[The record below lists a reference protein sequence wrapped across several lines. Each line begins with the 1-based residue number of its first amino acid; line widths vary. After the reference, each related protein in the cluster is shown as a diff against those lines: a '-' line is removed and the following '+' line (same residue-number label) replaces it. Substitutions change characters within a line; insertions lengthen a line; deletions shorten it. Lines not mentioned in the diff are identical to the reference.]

1 MGLWAQRL
9 MQRRRVFRRGDALSG
24 ENWKC
29 QDHLSLGVPLILM
42 LVLALVLVPGQTL
55 ALGRALWLVH

>member
-1 MGLWAQRL
+1 

-42 LVLALVLVPGQTL
+42 LVLVLVLVLVPGQIL